1 MLNNFSLPI
10 KQQIK
15 YFESV
20 CNYYP
25 MIKNNIN
32 KSTIDIYGP
41 FIIFYKIFIKL
52 ISIFVV
58 SRILLFTGN
67 QPIRIMSFIAKKIK
81 I

>member
-1 MLNNFSLPI
+1 MLNNINLPI

-20 CNYYP
+20 SNYYP

-58 SRILLFTGN
+58 SRVLLFTGN